1 MMPGWLFRS
10 ICKAS
15 QQIMSSFRP
24 MQTSTTS
31 APASDVKMMDFLGV
45 KLSVPAYIVLIASII
60 LVIMQS
66 IFLISRSKRSKMLP
80 HVIIINI
87 VLMLLLAAL
96 NVYIVNCL
104 TVGNC
109 DALAII
115 ITGLYLLAVANAL
128 IYFVT
133 HNGGFMGLRGNKKA

>member
-1 MMPGWLFRS
+1 MAAEPAPTPAPS
-10 ICKAS
+10 T
-15 QQIMSSFRP
+15 SSSG
-24 MQTSTTS
+24 M
-31 APASDVKMMDFLGV
+31 KNFLGV
-45 KLSVPAYIVLIASII
+45 KLTLPAYIVLIAGIV
-60 LVIMQS
+60 LVIIQT
-66 IFLISRSKRSKMLP
+66 IYLISRSRRSKMLP
-80 HVIIINI
+80 HMIIINI

-128 IYFVT
+128 IYFMT
-133 HNGGFMGLRGNKKA
+133 HNGRFLGLMGKASTKAAR